1 MILVDTSILISYFK
15 NDSSEMNAKFDQLL
29 EMNIPFG
36 INVNIYQELL
46 QGAKN
51 RNEFDKMNEYL
62 SSIRFY
68 DLKYGRK
75 SYENAAK
82 IYYTCRRKG
91 ISIRSSIDLLIA
103 ETAIENDLYLMH
115 NDRDFDNIHKV
126 YPELKLFS

>member
-15 NDSSEMNAKFDQLL
+15 NDLSEMNAKFDQLL

>member
-15 NDSSEMNAKFDQLL
+15 NDLSEMNAKFDQLL

-46 QGAKN
+46 QGAKT
-51 RNEFDKMNEYL
+51 RNEFDRMNEYL

-103 ETAIENDLYLMH
+103 ETAIENDLHLMH

>member
-15 NDSSEMNAKFDQLL
+15 NDSSEMNVKFDQLL

>member
-46 QGAKN
+46 QGAKT
-51 RNEFDKMNEYL
+51 RNEFDRMNEYL

-103 ETAIENDLYLMH
+103 ETAIENDLHLMH